1 MKIRNLINPIAR
13 AMLRERRPKQIIPNK
28 KKGQAKRV
36 AESKIKEYKKEG
48 GKHIGNLIGQILDC
62 RHHLITVY

>member
-28 KKGQAKRV
+28 KNGQAIRV

-48 GKHIGNLIGQILDC
+48 G
-62 RHHLITVY
+62 